1 MAMPAS
7 TGIRERN
14 KVQRRRAIR
23 DAAEAIFREKGYDGA
38 TTREIA
44 ARAGVAIGTLF
55 LYAPDKRDLLIM
67 IVNDDLDV
75 LTNASFASVP
85 GDAPFIDQLE
95 YIFRR
100 RYEYWGQQPEL
111 SRYALQERSRADEH
125 RPSEEM
131 QRYDYRRTTIVGA
144 ISDLIEVQQRA
155 GALRA
160 DEDALEMA
168 WLFYAIYLA
177 HLRIWL
183 KHDPPDVD
191 RGMALMRS
199 AFRLIIRGV
208 GTSSE

>member
-1 MAMPAS
+1 
-7 TGIRERN
+7 
-14 KVQRRRAIR
+14 
-23 DAAEAIFREKGYDGA
+23 
-38 TTREIA
+38 
-44 ARAGVAIGTLF
+44 
-55 LYAPDKRDLLIM
+55 M

-85 GDAPFIDQLE
+85 PGAPFIEQLE

-100 RYEYWGQQPEL
+100 RYEYWGRQPEL

-144 ISDLIEVQQRA
+144 IADLIEAQQRS

-168 WLFYAIYLA
+168 WVLYAIYLA

-183 KHDPPDVD
+183 KNDPPDVD
-191 RGMALMRS
+191 RGIASMCR
-199 AFRLIIRGV
+199 AFRLIIRGI
-208 GTSSE
+208 GTTSG